1 MVAVNVHAQFG
12 NQARRMRRVMVEIV
26 LTRADRVIGFRV
38 DGQIQT
44 ADFDRISDIVEEK
57 LKSHQ
62 KLRMYAEIKSLKG
75 MSLEAFLKDLKF
87 SIKHHERFEKAA
99 IVSDKDWLRKIV
111 AVEDKLLNG
120 IEMKSFTFSE
130 EQDAMAWITA

>member
-1 MVAVNVHAQFG
+1 LCING
-12 NQARRMRRVMVEIV
+12 KPRKEIEGIMVEIV
-26 LTRADRVIGFRV
+26 LARAERVVGFRV

-44 ADFDRISDIVEEK
+44 ADFDRIADMVEEK
-57 LKSHQ
+57 LKSHR

-75 MSLEAFLKDLKF
+75 MTLEAFLKDLKF
-87 SIKHHERFEKAA
+87 KIKHHDRFEKAA

-111 AVEDKLLNG
+111 DVEDKVLNG
-120 IEMKSFTFSE
+120 IEMKSFTLSE